1 MEGIN
6 VTYDVVNNI
15 IEFQNMWNKRKIKL
29 QNKNKVCVKIHAM
42 WEDI

>member
-15 IEFQNMWNKRKIKL
+15 IEFQNVWKKIKL
-29 QNKNKVCVKIHAM
+29 QKNKVCVKIHAM